1 MATKNGSR
9 RFLWLGAMTAGP
21 RAGMWSTPDT
31 RKAVD
36 LKPATRS
43 VSCVRGLFAVHVES
57 WRACDLAVDRRAADR
72 VEIGELGDRVL
83 TGAGEVQE
91 ASPASGRSQTPC
103 AATPER
109 RAALVRP
116 ARTSSVDLRR
126 LAADGRTHSCA
137 LVSGDSWRGSGR
149 PRLASHSA
157 RALSATTRF
166 AASVGYRETRRHRWR
181 RREAGGSG
189 ASVSSRRTPSC
200 RPCS

>member
-21 RAGMWSTPDT
+21 RAGMRSTPDT

-72 VEIGELGDRVL
+72 EEIDELGDRVL

-91 ASPASGRSQTPC
+91 VEACWALSLGGLPLSLP
-103 AATPER
+103 
-109 RAALVRP
+109 LVRAIAIP
-116 ARTSSVDLRR
+116 
-126 LAADGRTHSCA
+126 
-137 LVSGDSWRGSGR
+137 
-149 PRLASHSA
+149 
-157 RALSATTRF
+157 
-166 AASVGYRETRRHRWR
+166 
-181 RREAGGSG
+181 
-189 ASVSSRRTPSC
+189 
-200 RPCS
+200 